1 VAQIGLIGY
10 DQAQLSRNTSPNTIV
25 DAFQR
30 LVPFYYVHAA
40 GLQTNYIDLKHDWNV
55 FFKYEK
61 EYEANA
67 HPKGTTIVFGF
78 VYTLRIPKL
87 APGAP
92 VTPP

>member
-1 VAQIGLIGY
+1 M
-10 DQAQLSRNTSPNTIV
+10 DS
-25 DAFQR
+25 FQR

-40 GLQTNYIDLKHDWNV
+40 GPQVNYIDLKNDWNV

-61 EYEANA
+61 EYQASA
-67 HPKGTTIVFGF
+67 HPKGTTIAFGF
-78 VYTLRIPKL
+78 VYTFRIPKP